1 MRLHIFVDAEN
12 ISTKSFFDGMKQLRL
27 LHSIAKVDV
36 FAKEMPQY
44 LDNFPCNFIK
54 CFYGKNSADTFLA
67 ANIVKAL
74 YEEPLTDGFAIFS
87 GDTDFAPVIKV
98 ITDAKKPVIVIDAY
112 QSLDDKL
119 KELDVDMRYFQRI
132 GTRVGV
138 NRPPKGKYKQIR
150 KVKIPISKK
159 MKKLFPQKPQT
170 VFLMTHKIIYEI
182 PFFNGISIQAFTND
196 LPITTLLNHYCT
208 TKLKTVL
215 EKNYLKIEDNRVY
228 IDLEKIYS
236 SVEEEVQ

>member
-12 ISTKSFFDGMKQLRL
+12 VSAKSFFEGLDKLKL
-27 LHSIAKVDV
+27 LHSIARVDV
-36 FAKEMPQY
+36 FAKEIPHY
-44 LDNFPCNFIK
+44 LENFPCNFIK

-67 ANIVKAL
+67 ANIVKAV
-74 YEEPLTDGFAIFS
+74 YEEPLMDGFAIFS

-119 KELDVDMRYFQRI
+119 KELDVDMKYFERI

-138 NRPPKGKYKQIR
+138 ARPPKGKYKQIR
-150 KVKIPISKK
+150 KVKVPISKK
-159 MKKLFPQKPQT
+159 ARKLFPQKYQT
-170 VFLMTHKIIYEI
+170 VFLMTPKVIYEV

-196 LPITTLLNHYCT
+196 LPITTLRNQYCGA
-208 TKLKTVL
+208 KLKTIL
-215 EKNYLKIEDNRVY
+215 EKNYLKIVNTKVY
-228 IDLEKIYS
+228 VDLEKIYS
-236 SVEEEVQ
+236 SVEGEAQ